1 MVPFS
6 RETGGSYECRENT
19 RGSMACLEVSA
30 SEKYHLFYVSLP
42 QVEAVHLQKYSIESV
57 VFRWRIV
64 SIRILRK
71 PALDCV
77 ASLISRAK

>member
-1 MVPFS
+1 MNVEKTHEAPW
-6 RETGGSYECRENT
+6 
-19 RGSMACLEVSA
+19 LVSNFRPQK
-30 SEKYHLFYVSLP
+30 KYHLFYVSLP
-42 QVEAVHLQKYSIESV
+42 QVEAFHLQKYSFESV